1 MQVDGKELSAT
12 ELRWVNEFIR
22 LQRRQVEQAKN
33 EHFDRA
39 ASLLNERYAL
49 RLPDVLQAF
58 RDTAIPGDSPVTPHL
73 CMGIHK
79 TGKNRGQACSH
90 RPKRG
95 CHGYCEKHVTQH
107 PYWDAT
113 EDCVKIPP
121 PAVQLQAVQPRA
133 LDDLA
138 DDDEADRLINK
149 RVMNI
154 KKTSA

>member
-1 MQVDGKELSAT
+1 MQVDGNELSAT
-12 ELRWVNEFIR
+12 ELRLANELIQF
-22 LQRRQVEQAKN
+22 QRRKVEQAKN

-39 ASLLNERYAL
+39 AKLLNERYAL
-49 RLPDVLQAF
+49 RLPDILQVF

-73 CMGIHK
+73 CMGIQK

-107 PYWDAT
+107 PFWDAT

-121 PAVQLQAVQPRA
+121 PAVQLQAVQPRT
-133 LDDLA
+133 LDDLP
-138 DDDEADRLINK
+138 DDDEADRLLNK